1 MDFHFFSKIHY
12 LIADSIKIEKGFL
25 RNTFVPPF
33 KHQCVLSLYLQC
45 KVQRFQ
51 LLNYIHTNAQFIAL
65 IFQRPFITK
74 IIFCL
79 KKKRGVFL
87 EKVC

>member
-33 KHQCVLSLYLQC
+33 KHQCVLSLYL
-45 KVQRFQ
+45 
-51 LLNYIHTNAQFIAL
+51 
-65 IFQRPFITK
+65 
-74 IIFCL
+74 
-79 KKKRGVFL
+79 
-87 EKVC
+87 